1 MFSMNSL
8 LTVEERM
15 LLQSLDCK
23 DKEQAVNVLD
33 DIRMSVPIR
42 SMFFKTAISLYY
54 KLCNENID
62 YAFEMN
68 AG

>member
-42 SMFFKTAISLYY
+42 SMFFKTAISQQRTD
-54 KLCNENID
+54 I
-62 YAFEMN
+62 
-68 AG
+68 